1 MTLLTMNP
9 HMPQVNSPALD
20 LDVEEWMGGPANNI
34 SNELGKPILIK
45 VFQVNCPGC
54 FTHGFPEV
62 LEVREK
68 FRNSPL
74 LTWGLAT
81 AFEDFHLN
89 NFDNLKKLIV
99 SGEVVG
105 ETHEVLN
112 SRGLL
117 NNNHLEYSIPFPV
130 AWDRVVP
137 YHSTDYLLDTHNF
150 IKKDFPQF
158 DSFPEKNQKLILN
171 QVMSYLKKKEYEAKT
186 FEAYQLK
193 GTPSTLLIDRNGILR
208 GKWFGSGYGLE
219 QEVEKLLSY

>member
-1 MTLLTMNP
+1 
-9 HMPQVNSPALD
+9 MPQVNSPAID
-20 LDVEEWMGGPANNI
+20 LDVEEWLGGPATNI

-54 FTHGFPEV
+54 FTHGIPET
-62 LEVREK
+62 LEVRTK
-68 FRNSPL
+68 FKDSPL
-74 LTWGLAT
+74 LIWGLAT

-89 NFDNLKKLIV
+89 NFENLKKLLD

-117 NNNHLEYSIPFPV
+117 NNNHLDYSIPFPV

-137 YHSTDYLLDTHNF
+137 YHSTDYLSDAQNF

-158 DSFPEKNQKLILN
+158 DSFPEKNQKLILK
-171 QVMSYLKKKEYEAKT
+171 QVMSYLKEKKYEAKT
-186 FEAYQLK
+186 FDAYQLK

-208 GKWFGSGYGLE
+208 GNWFGSGYGLE